1 MQLLYVLN
9 DNIILYYFGDYM
21 AGGNLYRVLILNFIS
36 SLIIAI
42 VTCDIL
48 YAFGLKGGIYL
59 GNLFGLYFLVVYGVN
74 NLVDARQ
81 IPNNIHRFLIVIAY
95 IIIFDIAFLIIIP
108 LIFGPNI
115 FPATEYIAINYNG
128 ALFNFAFSK
137 EFYLILF
144 AVVMLIFNFLIF
156 RRNKKLYGE

>member
-1 MQLLYVLN
+1 
-9 DNIILYYFGDYM
+9 M
-21 AGGNLYRVLILNFIS
+21 ASGNLYRVLILNFIS

-48 YAFGLKGGIYL
+48 YSFGLTGGMYL

-81 IPNNIHRFLIVIAY
+81 IPENILKFIVIIAY
-95 IIIFDIAFLIIIP
+95 IVVFDIVFLLVIP
-108 LIFGPNI
+108 LIFGPNA
-115 FPATEYIAINYNG
+115 FPATEIIPINLNG
-128 ALFNFAFSK
+128 VLFNLTLSK

-144 AVVMLIFNFLIF
+144 AVVMLILNFIIY
-156 RRNKKLYGE
+156 RRNKRLYEV